1 MDMLYCEVSQRELLW
16 CVTDYS
22 GYSSSSFHPH
32 PQLSSSISSS
42 STFSPFDHGHGVT
55 HTWSAV
61 AFSGS
66 MQGGCAG
73 VHLVPVTSGFTQTVD
88 HCSGGLPSPDE
99 PCAQRRCRTFLG
111 LCSTLPFQEGQ
122 PLELQDPS
130 LCLSS
135 RHRAPAVHDSWC
147 PHGKD
152 LQVQPRSVEVATSVV
167 RASSLTEP
175 DRAITAL
182 ALLHVPGVGCPP
194 PCPDWR
200 RSEAMPQLP
209 SLRPIS
215 PHGAA
220 GPRGEQRRYQ
230 CRQRE
235 AHGRSRS
242 MGGSC
247 WCWLPGPPRL
257 SLPSLMGNQ
266 RLIFSNP
273 TV

>member
-42 STFSPFDHGHGVT
+42 STFCPFDHGHGVT

-135 RHRAPAVHDSWC
+135 RHRAPAVHEPWC

-152 LQVQPRSVEVATSVV
+152 LQVQPPVLWRWPPVLREHPASLSLAMPSQPWLCSTSLGWAALPLVLTGEGARPCPSCHRSDPSPHTELLVLG
-167 RASSLTEP
+167 ASSAVTSAGSEK
-175 DRAITAL
+175 L
-182 ALLHVPGVGCPP
+182 AGGVGA
-194 PCPDWR
+194 R
-200 RSEAMPQLP
+200 E
-209 SLRPIS
+209 
-215 PHGAA
+215 GAA
-220 GPRGEQRRYQ
+220 GVGSP
-230 CRQRE
+230 
-235 AHGRSRS
+235 AHPDSL
-242 MGGSC
+242 C
-247 WCWLPGPPRL
+247 PP
-257 SLPSLMGNQ
+257 
-266 RLIFSNP
+266 
-273 TV
+273 